1 MLTAY
6 EYGVADMDEEEQQGE
21 VDVAENVRET
31 IAVTADVGD
40 VEDVNEEKEEGFD
53 VEATTEVASDT
64 ELKV

>member
-1 MLTAY
+1 
-6 EYGVADMDEEEQQGE
+6 MDEEEQQGE